1 MLEGIIY
8 LIFFGIGLYCGLK
21 LEFKDKDKFI
31 DDIVDEVV
39 DETVTEIFE
48 SKNTSQ
54 EQTEGTQYPNELTP
68 EIIDE
73 WMNGAGDNK

>member
-1 MLEGIIY
+1 MLEGLIY

-31 DDIVDEVV
+31 DDIVDE
-39 DETVTEIFE
+39 TVTKIFE

-54 EQTEGTQYPNELTP
+54 EQTESTEYPNGLTP